1 MVNQDEFTKNKYEL
15 EQVLVMLFRALQ
27 EMLTLSKKEWVSL
40 LSEPDQILQIV
51 EDKEVLL
58 DKISVLEDK
67 CRQVVQ
73 ELSLSLGVHLEQ
85 TSIQALLPYL
95 KSEDARRI
103 KNLTDGIYTI
113 TSQARELNHA
123 SQALAITKL
132 DWLKATQSFL
142 IDIFQPEAGYRSPKD
157 GTKHQEPVAGL
168 GVERRA

>member
-1 MVNQDEFTKNKYEL
+1 MVDELTKNRYEL
-15 EQVLVMLFRALQ
+15 EQVLVLLFRALQ
-27 EMLTLSKKEWVSL
+27 EMLALSKKERISL
-40 LSEPDQILQIV
+40 LNDPDQIQQVV

-58 DKISVLEDK
+58 DRISMLEDK

-73 ELSLSLGVHLEQ
+73 ELSLSLEIHLEE

-95 KSEDARRI
+95 KEEDAIRI
-103 KNLTDGIYTI
+103 QNLTDGIYSL

-123 SQALAITKL
+123 SQAIALTKL

-142 IDIFQPEAGYRSPKD
+142 IDMFQPEAGYRSPKD
-157 GTKHQEPVAGL
+157 GTKRQEPVTGL